1 MRIFTEKT
9 LKEFAEVHPD
19 ALLPLQIWADIVKSS
34 HWTCY
39 ADVKQTKITNEQQFE
54 WAVARVEQLLP
65 LVTDETPRTDP
76 NSIELEL
83 LSNLVADYSDEH
95 YSIGKPSTLKIIQEI
110 MDAHHVVEPVF

>member
-1 MRIFTEKT
+1 M
-9 LKEFAEVHPD
+9 
-19 ALLPLQIWADIVKSS
+19 
-34 HWTCY
+34 
-39 ADVKQTKITNEQQFE
+39 TKITNEQQYE

-95 YSIGKPSTLKIIQEI
+95 YTIGRPSALSVIHEVMT
-110 MDAHHVVEPVF
+110 AHHITEPALY

>member
-1 MRIFTEKT
+1 M
-9 LKEFAEVHPD
+9 
-19 ALLPLQIWADIVKSS
+19 
-34 HWTCY
+34 
-39 ADVKQTKITNEQQFE
+39 TKITNEQQYE

-95 YSIGKPSTLKIIQEI
+95 YSIGKPSTLHIIHEV
-110 MDAHHVVEPVF
+110 MAAKELKKTY

>member
-1 MRIFTEKT
+1 MTRIE
-9 LKEFAEVHPD
+9 
-19 ALLPLQIWADIVKSS
+19 
-34 HWTCY
+34 
-39 ADVKQTKITNEQQFE
+39 NEEQYN

-95 YSIGKPSTLKIIQEI
+95 YSIGRPSTMNIIQEVI
-110 MDAHHVVEPVF
+110 ATRNIAETVF